1 MSDFG
6 CVRFLGRASSKFV
19 EVVLQHAGLGMRM
32 SASHLHSKRLNP
44 SYEDA
49 PIPDEDASDVK
60 LTKKTKT
67 SELGNSH

>member
-1 MSDFG
+1 M
-6 CVRFLGRASSKFV
+6 KFI

-32 SASHLHSKRLNP
+32 SAFPFAFQTIEP

-49 PIPDEDASDVK
+49 PILDEDASDVK

-67 SELGNSH
+67 SELGDSH